1 MSPLFALTN
10 PYLFA
15 PPLVVAIS
23 LVYAASRHE
32 RWPLIWKHAAR
43 LSITILGMLCAAIAV
58 LLLINSQLK

>member
-1 MSPLFALTN
+1 MLFGLLN

-32 RWPLIWKHAAR
+32 RWSLIWRHAAR
-43 LSITILGMLCAAIAV
+43 LSGTILAMLTVGIAV